1 MLNTK
6 KTLISNGLRLLTLF
20 GAISNGYLTRR
31 MLIATYAK
39 LAMAIKLVSAQ
50 LSIILSAITEQNMI
64 SINNQHWFCE
74 VLNIMATVM
83 KKNSSDSLDFY
94 FVGLFVTNKLLILLM
109 MTIFVL

>member
-20 GAISNGYLTRR
+20 GAISNGHLTRR
-31 MLIATYAK
+31 MLIATYAE

-50 LSIILSAITEQNMI
+50 LSIILSAITEQNTI
-64 SINNQHWFCE
+64 GINNQHWFCE

-83 KKNSSDSLDFY
+83 KKTQATHWTFTSLNY
-94 FVGLFVTNKLLILLM
+94 L
-109 MTIFVL
+109 